1 METRIKKTTKK
12 KFLKRKIIN
21 QYTNPF
27 FMLKILIKIY
37 HLANEL
43 KENYKNKLSKIPIKT
58 SWNLNFQIYKNL
70 SLNASG
76 KINNN
81 DSRLLKEY
89 SIDFNKTKKK
99 NKNNYTT
106 LKCHLDLKLFYGLLV
121 KKYSNWNQPTSGTLI
136 LYERKPNKFDPNL
149 LFSLNF
155 LTV

>member
-1 METRIKKTTKK
+1 MLVTLHILH
-12 KFLKRKIIN
+12 F
-21 QYTNPF
+21 TN
-27 FMLKILIKIY
+27 IVG
-37 HLANEL
+37 
-43 KENYKNKLSKIPIKT
+43 KNSCQFVT
-58 SWNLNFQIYKNL
+58 ADGGF
-70 SLNASG
+70 
-76 KINNN
+76 
-81 DSRLLKEY
+81 DY